1 MNVDTLAKK
10 IKLQSAFNYFLKC
23 VPFHIFNFLGVLLYR
38 EASTNYI
45 SRECWCE
52 ITRKINNCRSGSRKP
67 TSRLWEVQLVEYAD
81 DMAPVVALDALKSPR
96 HESYSPRRAHSLSRS
111 GSQCS
116 QSQKMSNYTVAFSLT
131 VFSNLHVSLGISDQP
146 YGVKD
151 PSVSILS
158 PQEGLGP
165 STQIGC
171 T

>member
-1 MNVDTLAKK
+1 MKVDSLAKK
-10 IKLQSAFNYFLKC
+10 IKLQSAFDYFLKC
-23 VPFHIFNFLGVLLYR
+23 VPFHIFNLLGVLLYR
-38 EASTNYI
+38 EAPTNYI
-45 SRECWCE
+45 SRECWGE
-52 ITRKINNCRSGSRKP
+52 FTRKINNCRSGSRKP
-67 TSRLWEVQLVEYAD
+67 TSRLWEVQLVAYAD

-131 VFSNLHVSLGISDQP
+131 VFSNLHVSLAISDQP